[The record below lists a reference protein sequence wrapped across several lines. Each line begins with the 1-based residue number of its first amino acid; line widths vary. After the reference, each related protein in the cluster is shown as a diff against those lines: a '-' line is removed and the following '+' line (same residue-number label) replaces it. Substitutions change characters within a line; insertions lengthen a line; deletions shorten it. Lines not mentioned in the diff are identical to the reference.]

1 MIVGI
6 LQLDIIIHDSNSLK
20 AKRGTIRKILSR
32 VKNTFEVSVAEVG
45 YQDLWQRAEIGVAA
59 VGNDRSVVN
68 QRLDHVLN
76 FVDSLGVAEI
86 IDHRI
91 ELINI

>member
-20 AKRGTIRKILSR
+20 SKRGNIKKIVAR
-32 VKNTFEVSVAEVG
+32 VKNTFEVAVAEVDC
-45 YQDLWQRAEIGVAA
+45 QDLWQRAEIGVAA